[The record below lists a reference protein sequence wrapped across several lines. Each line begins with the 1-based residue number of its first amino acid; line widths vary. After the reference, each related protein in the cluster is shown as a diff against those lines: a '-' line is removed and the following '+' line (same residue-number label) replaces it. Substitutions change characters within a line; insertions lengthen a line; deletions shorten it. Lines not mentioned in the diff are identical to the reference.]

1 MLFLMRNS
9 YGFQRA
15 CETAEHVL
23 QLTLK
28 EPLALLGG
36 GCTETHLASYLRQKV
51 CKRKVVLKLF
61 NKLSSQESHN
71 FCYSYSICHL
81 SIACCMFV

>member
-1 MLFLMRNS
+1 MLHVMKNS
-9 YGFQRA
+9 RGFQRA

-51 CKRKVVLKLF
+51 CKRRGVLKLL
-61 NKLSSQESHN
+61 NKLSNQECHH
-71 FCYSYSICHL
+71 FCYS
-81 SIACCMFV
+81 

>member
-1 MLFLMRNS
+1 MLHVMKNS
-9 YGFQRA
+9 HGFQRA

-51 CKRKVVLKLF
+51 CKRKGGVLKLL
-61 NKLSSQESHN
+61 NKLSSQECHN
-71 FCYSYSICHL
+71 FCYS
-81 SIACCMFV
+81 